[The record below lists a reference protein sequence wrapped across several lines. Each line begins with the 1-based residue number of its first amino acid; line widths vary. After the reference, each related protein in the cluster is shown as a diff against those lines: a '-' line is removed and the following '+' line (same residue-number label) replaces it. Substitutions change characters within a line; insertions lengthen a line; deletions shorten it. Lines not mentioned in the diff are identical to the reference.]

1 MIAPDESFSPDPT
14 VLDLFPSVLMYSPD
28 WLQAARAGKRR
39 LMAKREIRLGIG
51 FDRIMNESGTVY

>member
-1 MIAPDESFSPDPT
+1 
-14 VLDLFPSVLMYSPD
+14 LDLFPSVLMYSPD

-39 LMAKREIRLGIG
+39 LMAKREIRLGMG